1 LRMGSSEVF
10 DLAWRDFPSHLEAFS
25 AGLLQ
30 DGSLMDISLACE
42 GGEVV
47 QAHRL
52 ILSACSPWFQQV
64 ISSLPPSPHPV
75 VAVWEAQP
83 RVLRAILQYMYQGTV
98 QVLQDDLPM
107 FLKLA
112 ERLQVKGLVERA
124 EGEEELDTVDEE
136 TKVREELENLRQE
149 MKDIEENSSVKEEP
163 NEYKPEPKKEIRLQK
178 TKGQVS
184 EGIEKSKKEK
194 IRELR
199 RKALQ
204 ESLEAKERKEKEK
217 RNEDAKESVDDVVLN
232 NVVKSYNGQEEEEF
246 DPSDLVEADM
256 KEPDNEEV
264 NIPND
269 DTLLNPTPDGKVFCT
284 ICKGGPMQKKH
295 LSTHMSNKHSGKIY
309 ECVPCDKKFTCKAY
323 LTNHQKSSC
332 KERFRKMKELN
343 AKRALSKT

>member
-1 LRMGSSEVF
+1 MGSSEVF
-10 DLAWRDFPSHLEAFS
+10 DLAWRDFPSHLQDFS
-25 AGLLQ
+25 AGLLEDQ
-30 DGSLMDISLACE
+30 SLMDISLACE

-64 ISSLPPSPHPV
+64 ISSLPPSPRPV
-75 VAVWEAQP
+75 VAVWEAKP
-83 RVLRAILQYMYQGTV
+83 RVLTAILVYMYRGTV

-112 ERLQVKGLVERA
+112 ERLKVKGLVEKA
-124 EGEEELDTVDEE
+124 ESE
-136 TKVREELENLRQE
+136 REELESLRQE
-149 MKDIEENSSVKEEP
+149 MKDIEEDAPVKEEA
-163 NEYKPEPKKEIRLQK
+163 NEFKPEPKKEIRLQK
-178 TKGQVS
+178 TKSYSGKVENGQVS
-184 EGIEKSKKEK
+184 VSTEKSKKEK

-217 RNEDAKESVDDVVLN
+217 RNEDAKNESVDDEVLN
-232 NVVKSYNGQEEEEF
+232 NVVKSYNEQEEEEF

-256 KEPDNEEV
+256 QEPDDEEV
-264 NIPND
+264 IIPND
-269 DTLLNPTPDGKVFCT
+269 PLPDGKVFCT
-284 ICKGGPMQKKH
+284 ICKGGPMQKKN
-295 LSTHMSNKHSGKIY
+295 LTTHMSHKHSGKIY

-332 KERFRKMKELN
+332 KERFRKMRELN
-343 AKRALSKT
+343 AKRAG